1 MISTLRFV
9 SFLHPLLLVPHAP
22 TNPSLSHLSINLTQ
36 LLPLLP
42 ECSQMSF
49 HSLHGKMVPKRR
61 TATYSSFSSAPSSHV
76 LLCTDVAARGL
87 DLPDID
93 MVVQWDAPQ
102 DPKVFAHRAGRAG
115 RAGRKG
121 RALIFLAGN
130 EETYID
136 FLKVRKV
143 PIKEY
148 IGGSG
153 VGEEEGGMMI
163 EKRAVELGDMVR
175 KICTLDRDVM
185 EKVFFKCLSS

>member
-1 MISTLRFV
+1 
-9 SFLHPLLLVPHAP
+9 
-22 TNPSLSHLSINLTQ
+22 
-36 LLPLLP
+36 
-42 ECSQMSF
+42 
-49 HSLHGKMVPKRR
+49 MVPKRR

-121 RALIFLAGN
+121 RALILLAGN

-148 IGGSG
+148 VGGGSG
-153 VGEEEGGMMI
+153 VGEDEGGMII

-175 KICTLDRDVM
+175 KICASDRDVM
-185 EKVFFKCLSS
+185 EKVLNTCSSFLLI